1 MKNLSYLEDRDFL
14 RRLDNDN
21 NKVYWAK
28 IEILDDKE
36 KPIKS
41 IEGKVKPG
49 SSISIDGNSSVRR
62 TCNITF
68 IADEETNDLTNVNNL
83 LSINKRVRIF
93 TGLQNNI
100 SSQYDDIIW
109 FPQGIFVITQ
119 PNISHN
125 SSGCTIGLSCK
136 DKMCLLN
143 GECGGN
149 FPTSV
154 TFHEYSQIIGEKQC
168 EGDPAVVELEPN
180 EYTIYC
186 YEDNGTKYKKWR
198 RNYGWEPAD
207 ESEIGQIIDVPQ
219 LIYDIIQTLVCN
231 YGGESMDKIF
241 INDVPL
247 EIKQLVRYTGSNSLY
262 YNTATGQY
270 VLNADIVKEGQNST
284 WQVYNYNED
293 VGYIYTDFVYPGQLI
308 SNIGDN
314 VCTILDKIKTTLGNF
329 EYFYD
334 LDGNF
339 VFQQIKNY
347 LNYSYDPTDTYRLDN
362 GRKVNVTIEENGL
375 SIIDDTNYKVDF
387 NSNDKTIYTFT
398 EGNGLVTA
406 FTNTPVYS
414 NLKND
419 FHIWGQNGNNLAI
432 HYHLAI
438 KQKPDM
444 TEENLPKR
452 AVVYIKKNGEYTGGI
467 RLAGPSDVPTQ
478 EEPNPDYEAEYV
490 PADWRAELYLRGL
503 EKQKLGIRPDIYEQ
517 ELLDLFDSI
526 YNFKEKKFKADMV
539 LRPNDLL
546 YFFDYL
552 EPTSSLY
559 DCSVE
564 TVGSRLYSY
573 KQDKVIK
580 LYNMDVP
587 NQILISSNI
596 DDESREKIIDR
607 CDREGQS
614 WVNIDQSIYKYL
626 SLGTVGYSAQEVARD
641 LLYQYTN
648 YNESITIQ
656 CVPIFYLEPN
666 RRITVYDQKVG
677 ISGDYVIKSISMPI
691 GGNGTMNINAIKA
704 VDRI

>member
-1 MKNLSYLEDRDFL
+1 MKSLSYLEDKDFL

-28 IEILDDKE
+28 IEILDNKE

-68 IADEETNDLTNVNNL
+68 IADEDTNDLTNVNNL
-83 LSINKRVRIF
+83 LSVNKRVRIF

-125 SSGCTIGLSCK
+125 NSGCTIGLSCK

-143 GECGGN
+143 GECGGS

-154 TFHEYSQIIGEKQC
+154 TFHEYSQIMGEQFC
-168 EGDPAVVELEPN
+168 EGNPDEVVIDPN
-180 EYTIYC
+180 EYTIYSYC
-186 YEDNGTKYKKWR
+186 ATPGSTNRTYRKWKKY
-198 RNYGWEPAD
+198 YGWEAAD
-207 ESEIGQIIDVPQ
+207 KSEIGQIVDVQQ

-270 VLNADIVKEGQNST
+270 TTNADVVKEGSNST
-284 WQVYNYNED
+284 WQVFNYNED
-293 VGYIYTDFVYPGQLI
+293 VGYVYTDFVYPGQLI

-347 LNYSYDPTDTYRLDN
+347 LNYSYDPTDPYRLDN
-362 GRKVNVTIEENGL
+362 GRKVNVQLADSNL
-375 SIIDDTNYKVDF
+375 SIIDESNYKVDF
-387 NSNDKTIYTFT
+387 NSNDKTVYTFT

-419 FHIWGQNGNNLAI
+419 FHIWGTNGNNLAI

-438 KQKPDM
+438 KQKPTDFN
-444 TEENLPKR
+444 EYH
-452 AVVYIKKNGEYTGGI
+452 VVFVEKNNEFTGGL
-467 RLAGPSDVPTQ
+467 RLAGPSDENYEVYVPT
-478 EEPNPDYEAEYV
+478 
-490 PADWRAELYLRGL
+490 DWRAELYLRGL
-503 EKQKLGIRPDIYEQ
+503 TKQQLGIRPDIYEQ

-526 YNFKEKKFKADMV
+526 YNFKEKKFKTDMV
-539 LRPNDLL
+539 LRPNNLL

-552 EPTSSLY
+552 EPSSSLY

-564 TVGSRLYSY
+564 TVGPRLYSY

-587 NQILISSNI
+587 NQILISDNV
-596 DDESREKIIDR
+596 DDVTRARVIDR
-607 CDREGQS
+607 CDQEGQS
-614 WVNIDQSIYKYL
+614 WVNIDRSIYKHL
-626 SLGTVGYSAQEVARD
+626 SIGTVGYSAQEVARD

>member
-1 MKNLSYLEDRDFL
+1 
-14 RRLDNDN
+14 
-21 NKVYWAK
+21 
-28 IEILDDKE
+28 
-36 KPIKS
+36 
-41 IEGKVKPG
+41 
-49 SSISIDGNSSVRR
+49 
-62 TCNITF
+62 
-68 IADEETNDLTNVNNL
+68 
-83 LSINKRVRIF
+83 
-93 TGLQNNI
+93 
-100 SSQYDDIIW
+100 
-109 FPQGIFVITQ
+109 
-119 PNISHN
+119 
-125 SSGCTIGLSCK
+125 
-136 DKMCLLN
+136 
-143 GECGGN
+143 
-149 FPTSV
+149 
-154 TFHEYSQIIGEKQC
+154 
-168 EGDPAVVELEPN
+168 
-180 EYTIYC
+180 
-186 YEDNGTKYKKWR
+186 
-198 RNYGWEPAD
+198 
-207 ESEIGQIIDVPQ
+207 
-219 LIYDIIQTLVCN
+219 
-231 YGGESMDKIF
+231 
-241 INDVPL
+241 
-247 EIKQLVRYTGSNSLY
+247 
-262 YNTATGQY
+262 
-270 VLNADIVKEGQNST
+270 
-284 WQVYNYNED
+284 
-293 VGYIYTDFVYPGQLI
+293 
-308 SNIGDN
+308 
-314 VCTILDKIKTTLGNF
+314 
-329 EYFYD
+329 
-334 LDGNF
+334 
-339 VFQQIKNY
+339 
-347 LNYSYDPTDTYRLDN
+347 
-362 GRKVNVTIEENGL
+362 
-375 SIIDDTNYKVDF
+375 
-387 NSNDKTIYTFT
+387 
-398 EGNGLVTA
+398 
-406 FTNTPVYS
+406 
-414 NLKND
+414 
-419 FHIWGQNGNNLAI
+419 
-432 HYHLAI
+432 
-438 KQKPDM
+438 M